1 MPGRLLSKAKW
12 TREPGSVRLSFIGV
26 LSVWRTF
33 VLRLKHHLRL
43 LRLRPGSVDRP
54 KYWRGRPGLTV
65 TAWVSGI
72 LAALLLAWMARAV
85 YVAFILRKPWSVP
98 PNADRMCSGV
108 AVSCGALTGW
118 ATSLLSIALASVVFL
133 LWRFWRVERRY
144 LARARAQARA
154 LVPTAGPMFGTI
166 VGRDTLCH
174 VIMEDLRDRRS
185 RRPYVLVGGVGTG
198 KTAVLV
204 LLTEMLAS
212 HKAIPVPIRLR
223 DADPLDFAE
232 LARNRFMEI
241 INKDLASAA
250 EGEKIWRRLLS
261 DGRVVVLADGLEEA
275 LSGTKDEEERD
286 SKIRFAIRKA
296 YDERLPLLI
305 ASRPHTP
312 LRDMDAAVHE
322 LEPLSEDAALSYV
335 EEDGPTEDER
345 RLNWIMKTADASD
358 APLYLQV
365 TKQIYGLDMLDHIAS
380 RQADLLGT
388 PGHDP
393 SSLRVRLLKTWEEA
407 LLRGDLRPDVPLRP
421 DEREVALD
429 WLSAL
434 ACAGLRDDSLEVR
447 LDSLLGEEISNAVHK
462 RLGDIDDRTGGK
474 FRLRSVDVR
483 LAAAWAARLGL
494 VEPLPGRV
502 RFQHSLIQAYLGS
515 RLMHAAL
522 RDTGY
527 VGDALKYVD
536 DKRNG
541 APVRRPDGRGAQ
553 VPAPHDASAHTAPG
567 ERPGPGREFLIALV
581 LHSRHKL
588 LDEEKKTPASRPR
601 PRTPRRIA
609 REPSAM
615 RWPGPPLADATTRPS
630 ISMPRRWKSAAS
642 HATTMPAPSP
652 MRYPPCPTSTLAK
665 QISEEWGGMH
675 SGDPQTLE
683 EAKLGL
689 VGRFGEALR
698 TLAARLHPC
707 PRDLG
712 YAELYRICRDESSYR
727 IRLAAAQEIGR
738 GGTVAYRE
746 LARKLSVPAE
756 GEDAD
761 DETQRAQQV
770 SAWLAPLLIASIDA
784 EGAEHGLEPQ
794 HLHAREFLR
803 QWLRLLE
810 PGEPHRSGLT
820 FSQEIALAQG
830 FKYAANHRYGHVH
843 HRPAALGYLQEEALE
858 MLKRSRYWFS
868 QLTLIQALCLYQ
880 IQASQSAT
888 SGQHANPDAIVNH
901 WLQEI
906 SDGSARDARR
916 GRGIHPFVKAA
927 AVLASRALETGQPER
942 FLWMDES
949 DVVTRIGSGEEAV
962 AARGRRHDQWI
973 LPSMGW
979 SGLDWRAQQLV
990 ADVLL
995 LLNLAERG
1003 EQPDKMEQWLER
1015 ANKDIL
1021 PPCIRR
1027 NRLALKPDCTV
1038 GTAESNPP
1046 GSNCLDGCPFDL
1058 CPYPPKGQQPH
1069 RAELSE
1075 AFCRHQHMLVRRGG
1089 LGRRTA
1095 PWQGLRPMQMREFW
1109 TEMSNRTRIG
1119 PGGR

>member
-1 MPGRLLSKAKW
+1 MQRMPGHLLSKAKW
-12 TREPGSVRLSFIGV
+12 TREPGSVRLSFMGV
-26 LSVWRTF
+26 LSAWRIF
-33 VLRLKHHLRL
+33 EMSLKHHLRL

-54 KYWRGRPGLTV
+54 KHWHGRPGLTV
-65 TAWVSGI
+65 TAWVSGT
-72 LAALLLAWMARAV
+72 LGALLLAWMARAV

-98 PNADRMCSGV
+98 PDADRMCSGV
-108 AVSCGALTGW
+108 TVSCGALTGW
-118 ATSLLSIALASVVFL
+118 ATSVLSIALASVVFL

-144 LARARAQARA
+144 LARARTQART

-223 DADPLDFAE
+223 EADPLDFAE

-241 INKDLASAA
+241 INEDLVSAA

-261 DGRVVVLADGLEEA
+261 DGRIVVLADGLEEA
-275 LSGTKDEEERD
+275 LSGTNDEEERD

-296 YDERLPLLI
+296 YDEHLPLLI

-312 LRDMDAAVHE
+312 LRDMDAAIHE

-345 RLNWIMKTADASD
+345 RLGWIMETADASD

-365 TKQIYGLDMLDHIAS
+365 TKQIYGLDMLDDIAS
-380 RQADLLGT
+380 RQAEILGT

-393 SSLRVRLLKTWEEA
+393 SSLRVLLLKTWEKA

-421 DEREVALD
+421 EEREVTLV

-447 LDSLLGEEISNAVHK
+447 LDSPLGKEISNAVLA
-462 RLGDIDDRTGGK
+462 RLRTIDRRTDGK
-474 FRLRSVDVR
+474 FRFDRVNLQ

-515 RLMHAAL
+515 RLMDAAL
-522 RDTGY
+522 RDTE
-527 VGDALKYVD
+527 YVD
-536 DKRNG
+536 DALNG
-541 APVRRPDGRGAQ
+541 ASARRPDGQDARD
-553 VPAPHDASAHTAPG
+553 PASRDASAHTASG

-588 LDEEKKTPASRPR
+588 LDEEKEPR
-601 PRTPRRIA
+601 QPPEAADSSPDSPGAVCYELAKAAAGRCDNKALDTYAAALEISSIA
-609 REPSAM
+609 RDHDSGAVTHAVRTM
-615 RWPGPPLADATTRPS
+615 SHIDLAR
-630 ISMPRRWKSAAS
+630 
-642 HATTMPAPSP
+642 
-652 MRYPPCPTSTLAK
+652 
-665 QISEEWGGMH
+665 QISAEWPGMH

-698 TLAARLHPC
+698 TLAARPRPC
-707 PRDLG
+707 PDDLG
-712 YAELYRICRDESSYR
+712 YAELYRICRAENSYR

-738 GGTVAYRE
+738 GGTVACKE
-746 LARKLSVPAE
+746 LAQELSVPGQGE
-756 GEDAD
+756 GAD

-784 EGAEHGLEPQ
+784 EAVKHDPEPQ
-794 HLHAREFLR
+794 YLHAKEFLR

-810 PGEPHRSGLT
+810 PGESRRSELT
-820 FSQEIALAQG
+820 ISQEIALAQG

-880 IQASQSAT
+880 IQASQSAA
-888 SGQHANPDAIVNH
+888 SGQHANPDAIVDH

-916 GRGIHPFVKAA
+916 GRGIHPFVRAA

-949 DVVTRIGSGEEAV
+949 DVVTRIGSGEETTAG
-962 AARGRRHDQWI
+962 RGRRHDQWI

-1003 EQPDKMEQWLER
+1003 EEPDKIEQWLER